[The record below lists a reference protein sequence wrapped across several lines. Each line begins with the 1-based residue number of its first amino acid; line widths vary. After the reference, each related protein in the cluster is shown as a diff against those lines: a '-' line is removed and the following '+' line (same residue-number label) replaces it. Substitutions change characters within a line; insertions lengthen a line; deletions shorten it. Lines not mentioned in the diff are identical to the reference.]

1 MDKAIAAKGS
11 ISIGI
16 SKTTPDGKSV
26 DAAGG
31 GSTSIPVHTDTV
43 TISVTGRE
51 GSATV
56 GTDGKPI
63 DSSAPFV
70 LMHELVG
77 HAIPRIAGSDTGNAV
92 DNENKV
98 RAEVTTH
105 RLREAEPTA
114 IEYFHLPGRRGWR
127 SRAGAWPTPR
137 RSSGRRSP
145 RTRGPSRC
153 PGGR

>member
-114 IEYFHLPGRRGWR
+114 IEYFHLPG
-127 SRAGAWPTPR
+127 
-137 RSSGRRSP
+137 
-145 RTRGPSRC
+145 
-153 PGGR
+153 GGDK